1 MTEKVGAILLD
12 TRSIQKYVFG
22 CNKLKTNTGASYLV
36 DGIFT
41 EAMVNV
47 LKQSS
52 LKMPAQD
59 WKEAKELEM
68 SKENSDTECE
78 IAYIGGGNMLI
89 LVRKG
94 EESLRICRE
103 LVQKWS
109 LKVLLEAPGLKTG
122 AAIGE
127 IDLGDANFQTS
138 LNALYKQLKENQNN
152 VLPQVDLPYT
162 GFTVEC
168 DYSGKAVNVYNKDY
182 KRLVS
187 AEVEAKTA
195 AYDAADKKIKKD
207 FYEVLGDEYDF
218 CSELESLG
226 YKDGESYI
234 SVIHIDGN
242 NMGVKFSNCRDMQE
256 RKNLSKKVQQTVE
269 HAFGYLVKKIVTEYD
284 SYADVLDM
292 RALKQGNKRL
302 LPLRPIIIGG
312 DDITF
317 ICPGRMG
324 LQYAQTFIEYVNS
337 EDLLDK
343 ELFSGK
349 LYDEDLYTHIKKIT
363 GKQIS
368 KSLSCCAGV
377 AIVPAKYPFF
387 RAYELAEQLCDEA
400 KEKSRKDDG
409 NYLDFA
415 ILHGEKYGDI
425 QMLRKEQYES
435 ANGNLHYGPY
445 NVLGDKTDKQ
455 SVKGL
460 LALSEKLAADKM
472 PRNKV
477 KELRRVL
484 HEDKHSMSIFLEN
497 CPEICELLKKENK
510 LTTVAADDLWDEVE
524 YKDKVI
530 FAARYI
536 DAIEAIDFNYPDEKK
551 TGAK

>member
-22 CNKLKTNTGASYLV
+22 CNRLKTNTGASYLV

-47 LKQSS
+47 LKQSG
-52 LKMPAQD
+52 LKMPEKD
-59 WKEAKELEM
+59 WKEAGKLEM
-68 SKENSDTECE
+68 SEKATIECE
-78 IAYIGGGNMLI
+78 IAYIGGGNMLV

-122 AAIGE
+122 AAIGG

-162 GFTVEC
+162 GFSVEC
-168 DYSGKAVNVYNKDY
+168 DYNGKAANVYNKDY

-195 AYDAADKKIKKD
+195 AYDAADKKIKKN
-207 FYEVLGDEYDF
+207 FSEVLGDEYDF

-234 SVIHIDGN
+234 CVIHIDGN
-242 NMGVKFSNCRDMQE
+242 NMGVKFSNCRNMQE
-256 RKNLSKKVQQTVE
+256 RKNLSKKVKKTVE
-269 HAFGYLVKKIVTEYD
+269 HAFGYLIKKIVTEYD
-284 SYADVLDM
+284 SYADVLNM

-324 LQYAQTFIEYVNS
+324 LQYAQAFIEYVNS

-343 ELFSGK
+343 
-349 LYDEDLYTHIKKIT
+349 DLYNHIKKET
-363 GKQIS
+363 GKQINR
-368 KSLSCCAGV
+368 SLSCCAGV

-400 KEKSRKDDG
+400 KALSRKDDG

-425 QMLRKEQYES
+425 KLLRKEQYES

-445 NVLGDKTDKQ
+445 NVLGDKTDKH

-460 LALSEKLAADKM
+460 LALSEKLAGDKM

-497 CPEICELLKKENK
+497 CPEICELVKKENK
-510 LTTVAADDLWDEVE
+510 LTSVTADDMWD
-524 YKDKVI
+524 KD
-530 FAARYI
+530 AAATRYI
-536 DAIEAIDFNYPDEKK
+536 DAIEAIDFNYPEKK
-551 TGAK
+551 TEAK

>member
-22 CNKLKTNTGASYLV
+22 CNRLKTNTGASYLV

-127 IDLGDANFQTS
+127 IDLGKDNFQDS
-138 LNALYKQLKENQNN
+138 LKAIYKQLKENQNN

-162 GFTVEC
+162 GFSVEC
-168 DYSGKAVNVYNKDY
+168 DYSGKAANVYNKEY

-195 AYDAADKKIKKD
+195 AFDAADKKIKKN
-207 FYEVLGDEYDF
+207 FSEVLGDEYDF

-242 NMGVKFSNCRDMQE
+242 NMGVKFSSCRDMQE
-256 RKNLSKKVQQTVE
+256 RKNLSKKVQETVE
-269 HAFGYLVKKIVTEYD
+269 HAFGYLIKNIVTEYD

-324 LQYAQTFIEYVNS
+324 LQYAQTFIDYVNS

-343 ELFSGK
+343 
-349 LYDEDLYTHIKKIT
+349 DLYNYIKKET

-400 KEKSRKDDG
+400 KALSRKDDG

-425 QMLRKEQYES
+425 KMLRKEQYES

-445 NVLGDKTDKQ
+445 NVLGKETDKQ

-460 LALSEKLAADKM
+460 LALSRALAGDKM

-477 KELRRVL
+477 KDLRRVL

-497 CPEICELLKKENK
+497 CPEICELVKKENK
-510 LTTVAADDLWDEVE
+510 LATVTADDLWDKFED
-524 YKDKVI
+524 KDKVT
-530 FAARYI
+530 FATRYI
-536 DAIEAIDFNYPDEKK
+536 DAIEAIDFIYPEKK

>member
-47 LKQSS
+47 LKQSG
-52 LKMPAQD
+52 LKMSAQD
-59 WKEAKELEM
+59 WKEAKDLEM
-68 SKENSDTECE
+68 RKENSDTECE
-78 IAYIGGGNMLI
+78 IAYIGGGNMLV

-103 LVQKWS
+103 LVKKWS
-109 LKVLLEAPGLKTG
+109 LKVLLKAPGLKTG

-168 DYSGKAVNVYNKDY
+168 DYSGKAVNVFSKEY

-187 AEVEAKTA
+187 AEVEAKIK
-195 AYDAADKKIKKD
+195 AYKLADAKIRD
-207 FYEVLGDEYDF
+207 NFPEELGNFDF

-234 SVIHIDGN
+234 CVIHIDGN
-242 NMGVKFSNCRDMQE
+242 NMGVKFSNCRNMQE
-256 RKNLSKKVQQTVE
+256 RKNLSKKVQKTVE
-269 HAFGYLVKKIVTEYD
+269 HAFGELIKKIVSEYD
-284 SYADVLDM
+284 SYGDVLDM
-292 RALKQGNKRL
+292 RVLNQGNKRL

-324 LQYAQTFIEYVNS
+324 LQYAQAFIEYVNR
-337 EDLLDK
+337 EDLLD
-343 ELFSGK
+343 
-349 LYDEDLYTHIKKIT
+349 EDLYNYIKKET
-363 GKQIS
+363 GKQINR
-368 KSLSCCAGV
+368 SLSCCAGV

-387 RAYELAEQLCDEA
+387 RAYELAEQLCDKA

-425 QMLRKEQYES
+425 DLLRKEQYES

-445 NVLGDKTDKQ
+445 NVLGDENDEK

-460 LALSEKLAADKM
+460 LALSRELVVDTM

-497 CPEICELLKKENK
+497 CPEICDLVKKENK
-510 LTTVAADDLWDEVE
+510 LATVVADDLWDEVE
-524 YKDKVI
+524 DKDKVI
-530 FAARYI
+530 FATRYI
-536 DAIEAIDFNYPDEKK
+536 DAIEAIDFNYPDDKK

>member
-22 CNKLKTNTGASYLV
+22 CNRLKTNTGASYLV

-47 LKQSS
+47 LKQSG
-52 LKMPAQD
+52 LKMPDQD

-68 SKENSDTECE
+68 SEKATTECE
-78 IAYIGGGNMLI
+78 IAYIGGGNMLV

-94 EESLRICRE
+94 EESLSICRE

-109 LKVLLEAPGLKTG
+109 LKVLLETPGLKTG
-122 AAIGE
+122 VAIGE
-127 IDLGDANFQTS
+127 IDLGKDNFQDS
-138 LNALYKQLKENQNN
+138 LKALYTKLKENQNN

-162 GFTVEC
+162 GFSVEC
-168 DYSGKAVNVYNKDY
+168 DYSGKVANVYNKEY

-195 AYDAADKKIKKD
+195 AFDAADKKIKKN
-207 FYEVLGDEYDF
+207 FSEVLGDEYDF
-218 CSELESLG
+218 CSELERLG

-242 NMGVKFSNCRDMQE
+242 NMGVKFSSCRDMQE
-256 RKNLSKKVQQTVE
+256 RKNLSKKVQKTVE
-269 HAFGYLVKKIVTEYD
+269 HAFGYLIKKIVTEYD

-292 RALKQGNKRL
+292 RVLKQGNKRL

-324 LQYAQTFIEYVNS
+324 LQYAQTFIDYVNS

-343 ELFSGK
+343 
-349 LYDEDLYTHIKKIT
+349 DLYNYIKKET

-400 KEKSRKDDG
+400 KALSRKDDG

-425 QMLRKEQYES
+425 KMLRKEQYES

-445 NVLGDKTDKQ
+445 NVLGKETDKK

-460 LALSEKLAADKM
+460 LALSRALAGDKM

-477 KELRRVL
+477 KDLRRVL

-497 CPEICELLKKENK
+497 CPEICELVKKENK
-510 LTTVAADDLWDEVE
+510 LATVTADDLWDKFED
-524 YKDKVI
+524 KDKVT
-530 FAARYI
+530 FATRYI
-536 DAIEAIDFNYPDEKK
+536 DAIEAIDFIYPEKK

>member
-22 CNKLKTNTGASYLV
+22 CNRLKTNTGASYLV

-47 LKQSS
+47 LKQSG

-94 EESLRICRE
+94 EESLSICRE

-109 LKVLLEAPGLKTG
+109 LKVLLETPGLKTG
-122 AAIGE
+122 VAIGE
-127 IDLGDANFQTS
+127 IDLGKDNFQDS
-138 LNALYKQLKENQNN
+138 LKALYTKLKENQNN

-162 GFTVEC
+162 GFSIEC
-168 DYSGKAVNVYNKDY
+168 DYSGKVANVYNKEY

-187 AEVEAKTA
+187 SEVEAKTVA
-195 AYDAADKKIKKD
+195 FDAADKKIKKN
-207 FYEVLGDEYDF
+207 FSEVLGNEYDF

-242 NMGVKFSNCRDMQE
+242 NMGVKFSSCRDMQE
-256 RKNLSKKVQQTVE
+256 RKNLSKKVQETVE
-269 HAFGYLVKKIVTEYD
+269 HAFGYLIKNIVTEYD

-292 RALKQGNKRL
+292 RVLKQGNKRL

-324 LQYAQTFIEYVNS
+324 LQYAQAFIDYVNS
-337 EDLLDK
+337 EDLLDD
-343 ELFSGK
+343 K
-349 LYDEDLYTHIKKIT
+349 LYKYIKEET

-400 KEKSRKDDG
+400 KALSRKDDG

-425 QMLRKEQYES
+425 KMLRKEQYES

-445 NVLGDKTDKQ
+445 NVLGKETDKK

-460 LALSEKLAADKM
+460 LALSRALAGDKM

-477 KELRRVL
+477 KNLRRVL

-497 CPEICELLKKENK
+497 CPEICELVKKENK
-510 LTTVAADDLWDEVE
+510 LATVTADDLWDEVE
-524 YKDKVI
+524 DKDKDKVT
-530 FAARYI
+530 FATRYI
-536 DAIEAIDFNYPDEKK
+536 DAIEAIDFNYLEKK

>member
-22 CNKLKTNTGASYLV
+22 CNRLKTNTGASYLV

-41 EAMVNV
+41 EAMVDV
-47 LKQSS
+47 LKQSG
-52 LKMPAQD
+52 LKMPAED
-59 WKEAKELEM
+59 WKEAKKLMLSED
-68 SKENSDTECE
+68 NAVECE
-78 IAYIGGGNMLI
+78 IAYIGGGNMLV

-94 EESLRICRE
+94 EKSLRICRE
-103 LVQKWS
+103 LVKEWS

-127 IDLGDANFQTS
+127 IDLADANFQAS

-162 GFTVEC
+162 GFSVEC
-168 DYSGKAVNVYNKDY
+168 DYSGKAANVYNKEY

-195 AYDAADKKIKKD
+195 AYDAADKKIKKN
-207 FYEVLGDEYDF
+207 FSEVLGDEYDF

-234 SVIHIDGN
+234 CVIHIDGN
-242 NMGVKFSNCRDMQE
+242 NMGVKFSNCRNMQE
-256 RKNLSKKVQQTVE
+256 RKNLSKKVQKTVE
-269 HAFGYLVKKIVTEYD
+269 RAFGELIKKIVSEYD

-324 LQYAQTFIEYVNS
+324 LQYAQAFIEAVNS
-337 EDLLDK
+337 ENLLDD
-343 ELFSGK
+343 K
-349 LYDEDLYTHIKKIT
+349 LYDRIVKET
-363 GKQIS
+363 GKQVN
-368 KSLSCCAGV
+368 KKLSCCAGV

-415 ILHGEKYGDI
+415 ILHGEKYGDVGL
-425 QMLRKEQYES
+425 LRKEQYTS
-435 ANGNLHYGPY
+435 ANGNLHYGAY
-445 NVLGDKTDKQ
+445 NVLGDENDKK

-460 LALSEKLAADKM
+460 LALSRELVVDTM

-497 CPEICELLKKENK
+497 CPEICDLVKKENK
-510 LTTVAADDLWDEVE
+510 LATVVADDLWDEVE
-524 YKDKVI
+524 DKDKVI
-530 FAARYI
+530 FATRYI
-536 DAIEAIDFNYPDEKK
+536 DAIEAIDFNYPDDKK

>member
-22 CNKLKTNTGASYLV
+22 CNRLKTNTGASYLV

-41 EAMVNV
+41 EAMVDV
-47 LKQSS
+47 LKQSG
-52 LKMPAQD
+52 LKMPAED
-59 WKEAKELEM
+59 WKEAKKLMM
-68 SKENSDTECE
+68 SEDNAVECE
-78 IAYIGGGNMLI
+78 IAYIGGGNMLV

-103 LVQKWS
+103 LVKEWS

-162 GFTVEC
+162 GFSVEC
-168 DYSGKAVNVYNKDY
+168 DYSGKAANVYNKDY

-195 AYDAADKKIKKD
+195 AYDAADKKIKKN
-207 FYEVLGDEYDF
+207 FSEVLGDEYDF

-234 SVIHIDGN
+234 CVIHIDGN
-242 NMGVKFSNCRDMQE
+242 NMGVKFSNCRNMQE
-256 RKNLSKKVQQTVE
+256 RKNLSKKVQKTVE
-269 HAFGYLVKKIVTEYD
+269 RAFGELIKIIVSEYD

-324 LQYAQTFIEYVNS
+324 LQYAQAFIEAVNK

-343 ELFSGK
+343 
-349 LYDEDLYTHIKKIT
+349 DLYNHIKKET
-363 GKQIS
+363 SKQINR
-368 KSLSCCAGV
+368 SLSCCAGV

-387 RAYELAEQLCDEA
+387 RAYELAEQLCDKA
-400 KEKSRKDDG
+400 KGKSRKDDG

-415 ILHGEKYGDI
+415 ILHGEKYGDVGL
-425 QMLRKEQYES
+425 LRKEQYTS
-435 ANGNLHYGPY
+435 ANCNLHYGAY
-445 NVLGDKTDKQ
+445 NVLGDENDKQ

-460 LALSEKLAADKM
+460 LALSRELSKKDM

-497 CPEICELLKKENK
+497 CPEICELVKKENK
-510 LTTVAADDLWDEVE
+510 LATVVADDLWDEVE
-524 YKDKVI
+524 DNDKVI
-530 FAARYI
+530 FATRYI
-536 DAIEAIDFNYPDEKK
+536 DAIEVIDFNYPEKK

>member
-1 MTEKVGAILLD
+1 MTAKVGAILLD

-47 LKQSS
+47 LKQSG
-52 LKMPAQD
+52 LKMPGTD
-59 WKEAKELEM
+59 WDKVHVPEM
-68 SKENSDTECE
+68 TKENSDIECE
-78 IAYIGGGNMLI
+78 IAYIGSGNMLI

-109 LKVLLEAPGLKTG
+109 LEVLLKAPGLKTG
-122 AAIGE
+122 VAVGE
-127 IDLGDANFQTS
+127 IDLGDDNFQAS

-168 DYSGKAVNVYNKDY
+168 DYSGKAVNVFNKEY

-187 AEVEAKTA
+187 AEVEAKIK
-195 AYDAADKKIKKD
+195 AYKIANAKIRD
-207 FYEVLGDEYDF
+207 NFPEELGDFEF
-218 CSELESLG
+218 CSELERLG

-234 SVIHIDGN
+234 CVIHIDGN
-242 NMGVKFSNCRDMQE
+242 NMGVKFSNCRDMAE
-256 RKNLSKKVQQTVE
+256 RKSLSLKVRKNVE
-269 HAFGYLVKKIVTEYD
+269 RAFGELIKMIVKEYD

-292 RALKQGNKRL
+292 RALNQGNKRL

-324 LQYAQTFIEYVNS
+324 LQYAQAFIEAVNR
-337 EDLLDK
+337 ENLLD
-343 ELFSGK
+343 EK
-349 LYDEDLYTHIKKIT
+349 LYNLIVEKT
-363 GKQIS
+363 GKQVN
-368 KSLSCCAGV
+368 KKLSCCAGV

-400 KEKSRKDDG
+400 KALSRKDDG

-445 NVLGDKTDKQ
+445 NVLGKENDKH

-460 LALSEKLAADKM
+460 LALSRALSDKDM

-477 KELRRVL
+477 KDLRRVL

-497 CPEICELLKKENK
+497 CPEICELVKKENK
-510 LTTVAADDLWDEVE
+510 LSAVTADDMWD
-524 YKDKVI
+524 KD
-530 FAARYI
+530 AAATRYI
-536 DAIEAIDFNYPDEKK
+536 DAIEVIDFNYPDEK

>member
-47 LKQSS
+47 LKNSG
-52 LKMPAQD
+52 LKMPAED
-59 WKEAKELEM
+59 LKEAKKLMM
-68 SKENSDTECE
+68 SEDNAVECE

-103 LVQKWS
+103 LVKEWS

-127 IDLGDANFQTS
+127 IDLSEANFQDS
-138 LNALYKQLKENQNN
+138 LNTLYKQLKENQNN
-152 VLPQVDLPYT
+152 ILPQVDLPYT
-162 GFTVEC
+162 GFTIEC
-168 DYSGKAVNVYNKDY
+168 DYSGKAVNTYNKDY
-182 KRLVS
+182 QRLVS
-187 AEVEAKTA
+187 AEVA
-195 AYDAADKKIKKD
+195 AKIKAFKPAD
-207 FYEVLGDEYDF
+207 EKIKTCFHDQLGDFEF

-226 YKDGESYI
+226 YKEGESYI

-242 NMGVKFSNCRDMQE
+242 NMGVKFSNCRNMKE
-256 RKNLSKKVQQTVE
+256 RKNLSKKVQKTVE
-269 HAFGYLVKKIVTEYD
+269 RAFGELIKIIVSEYD
-284 SYADVLDM
+284 SYGDVLDM
-292 RALKQGNKRL
+292 HVLNKGNKQL

-324 LQYAQTFIEYVNS
+324 LQYAQAFIEAVNK
-337 EDLLDK
+337 EALLDK
-343 ELFSGK
+343 
-349 LYDEDLYTHIKKIT
+349 DLYNHIKKET
-363 GKQIS
+363 GKQINR
-368 KSLSCCAGV
+368 SLSCCAGV

-425 QMLRKEQYES
+425 KLLRKEQYES

-445 NVLGDKTDKQ
+445 NVLGKENDKQ

-460 LALSEKLAADKM
+460 LALSRELAGDKM

-477 KELRRVL
+477 KDLRRVL

-497 CPEICELLKKENK
+497 CPEFCELVKKGNK
-510 LTTVAADDLWDEVE
+510 LAKVVADDLWDKVKNRD
-524 YKDKVI
+524 KDKVT
-530 FAARYI
+530 FATRYI
-536 DAIEAIDFNYPDEKK
+536 DAIEVIDFNYPDSEM
-551 TGAK
+551 GAK